1 MADSEALT
9 LQRLGERET
18 LARILPLLPGSARL
32 TVGPGDDSAVLA
44 LETTELVTSCDMMI
58 EGPDFRRDWSS
69 PDQIGRKA
77 MTSNLADIAAM
88 GAVPVGVILAV
99 AAPPET
105 PVQDL
110 VALARGVAQGLSE
123 MAPAAGVLGGD
134 LSTSSVLTLSVTV
147 LGDMQGRAP
156 VLRSGARAGDVVAVS
171 GEPGR
176 SQRGFV
182 LLDIATADA
191 GGTLPVEVRKELLQN
206 PDVLHHLAPV
216 GNIELGVAA
225 ADAGAHALMDISD
238 GLVLDATRLADA
250 SGVQIDIDPD
260 VVLDEAWLMGGEDH
274 GFLATFGPDAVIP
287 PGFQVI
293 GAVAERGENPAVTV
307 GGEAPDLERG
317 GWDPYRDSR

>member
-32 TVGPGDDSAVLA
+32 TVGPGDDSAVLE

-69 PDQIGRKA
+69 PDQIGHKA

-110 VALARGVAQGLSE
+110 VGLARGVAQGLSD
-123 MAPAAGVLGGD
+123 MAPDAGVLGGD

-147 LGDMQGRAP
+147 LGDMQGRTP
-156 VLRSGARAGDVVAVS
+156 VRRSGARVGDVVAAS
-171 GEPGR
+171 GELGR
-176 SQRGFV
+176 SQRGY
-182 LLDIATADA
+182 LLLETATSDA
-191 GGTLPVEVRKELLQN
+191 GGILPAEARKELLQN
-206 PDVLHHLAPV
+206 PDVVHHLAPV
-216 GNIELGVAA
+216 GEIALGVAA

-250 SGVQIDIDPD
+250 SGVRIDIEPQA
-260 VVLDEAWLMGGEDH
+260 VVDEAWLMGGEDH
-274 GFLATFGPDAVIP
+274 GFLATFAPEAVLP
-287 PGFQVI
+287 SGFQVI
-293 GAVAERGENPAVTV
+293 GTVVERGEHPAVTV
-307 GGEAPDLERG
+307 GGEPPVLERG
-317 GWDPYRDSR
+317 GWDPYRDST